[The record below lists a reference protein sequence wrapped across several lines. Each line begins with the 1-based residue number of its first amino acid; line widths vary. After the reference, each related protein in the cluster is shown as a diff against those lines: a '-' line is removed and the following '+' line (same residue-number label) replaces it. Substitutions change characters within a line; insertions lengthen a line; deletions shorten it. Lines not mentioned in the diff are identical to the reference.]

1 MSGLIL
7 DESEVFLDVVLKYS
21 VAGFIAKI
29 NRESSAVT
37 YPLLYFIFFKKQIG
51 LANLK
56 TQVRAKVRASDVRLV
71 FVWSTAVLRSVS

>member
-1 MSGLIL
+1 MSAPCLLIQRLHLAPTRLVVRLGVDSRCGRAGVSGLIL

-37 YPLLYFIFFKKQIG
+37 YPLLYFIFFKK
-51 LANLK
+51 
-56 TQVRAKVRASDVRLV
+56 
-71 FVWSTAVLRSVS
+71 